1 MKANSEELVT
11 FVAVVESGS
20 FSRAAEQL
28 EQDNSVVSRTIKR
41 LEGKLGIS
49 LLNRTTR
56 QVSLTHEGE
65 LYFRRVQRIL
75 QEMAAAESELLDN
88 QHQPQ
93 GLLRVDAAT
102 PVTLHLLT
110 PLMAL
115 FNQRFPH
122 VRLSLISSESFIN
135 LIERKV
141 DIAIRVGDLGD
152 SSLRARKLMIS
163 YRHVLASP
171 DYLKRRGVPTSVEQL
186 SQHHC
191 LGFNEVLSLNRWPL
205 LQPDGQYYDI
215 DPYITS
221 NSGETLRQLALE
233 GNGIVCLSD
242 FMMARDIERGDLVPI
257 LTQQTLPIAVP
268 IHAVYYSDHAVSNRI
283 RCFID
288 FISEQIA
295 CRSAIPIP
303 QGKERTATR

>member
-1 MKANSEELVT
+1 MKANSEELIT

-28 EQDNSVVSRTIKR
+28 SQDNSVVSRTVKK
-41 LEGKLGIS
+41 LEGKLGIT

-65 LYFRRVQRIL
+65 VYFRRVQKIL
-75 QEMAAAESELLDN
+75 QEMAAAENELLDN

-102 PVTLHLLT
+102 PVTLHMLT
-110 PLMAL
+110 PLIAA

-122 VRLSLISSESFIN
+122 ITLSLLSSESFIN

-141 DIAIRVGDLGD
+141 DVAIRVGDLGD
-152 SSLRARKLMIS
+152 SSLRARKLMTS

-171 DYLKRRGVPTSVEQL
+171 AYLKRWGIPRSAEEL
-186 SQHHC
+186 SRHHC
-191 LGFNEVLSLNRWPL
+191 LGFNEVVSLNRWPL
-205 LQPDGQYYDI
+205 LLPDGQYCDI
-215 DPYITS
+215 EPHITA

-233 GNGIVCLSD
+233 GNGIACLSD
-242 FMMARDIERGDLVPI
+242 FMISRDVQQGSLIPI
-257 LTQQTLPIAVP
+257 LAEQTLPLAVP
-268 IHAVYYSDHAVSNRI
+268 VHAVYYSDHTVSNRI
-283 RCFID
+283 RCFVD
-288 FISEQIA
+288 FISEQAGQSYI
-295 CRSAIPIP
+295 IPAP
-303 QGKERTATR
+303 QGK